1 MAEITDFPER
11 RDQISIAADEIGKEL
26 KKMQGFKTVGPEN
39 KRLIEIFGGRN
50 IPRKFTFAHMQE
62 LLKDMSPIA
71 GDENTIFSLS
81 QIIEEKFPGTI
92 DKKDFAAFEE
102 RFGSVLDTQDK
113 GGMVNL
119 PANDPGKPA
128 ADVSYKSKIAS
139 GTITVREAIDAV
151 LDKKL
156 TDSMRKDIT
165 SLINGLAEEG
175 IDMDAPYFQVYD
187 TKEFAHA
194 LEFST
199 SKSGV
204 HRYKEFNSF
213 ETQFNGL
220 VKNSGRNEPYKRLG
234 DFQGTKGIANE
245 QYGLFAKQLR
255 AADPMRGTIES
266 KELDKLYNDA
276 LISPVATEVDTKRG
290 IDKPVILD
298 QETVDYL
305 LYEKY
310 TGQRA
315 ESNIGTRGG
324 VDYGLKIAD
333 FNIIGE
339 GDDIVVEARART
351 VGNKTR
357 PEATYRGEFAAFLAD
372 KIRRAKEAAGPDAD
386 YEKINLFQTTPG
398 KVTAMWDSRIRPLLE
413 KRFRSVLPIKKVGS
427 HSVLRKIL
435 ARQLLVEFKFPHDA
449 VKSWMGHA
457 GAGVD
462 ASGDILIESYVG
474 AVADDRIG
482 EMTNVLIR
490 NDALNNNA
498 GTVNSL
504 FVSRGTGYSPTVTYP
519 TPTEKVTARTID
531 VTAPVSTAQP
541 MSPGVANELDALADS
556 RATELRIGTEG
567 RKSYLAQIRAESQTA
582 AKDTSPKPMALAD
595 TLSETT
601 RKDLESRGLLS
612 FFEDVSEAAGDVV
625 EDVKEVASDVG
636 KKVASKATDV
646 GKVVKSVPYVG
657 PVVGGG
663 LAVLAAQESRA
674 DVERRLQDID
684 VPKDVKE
691 IARDLA
697 TASEFTPLS
706 YSYMRDV
713 AGAYRDM
720 IKLGD
725 AERETMLSRARKLA
739 KEKGFIDEDEAA
751 RVREEAASAAAEPT
765 GFLSP

>member
-1 MAEITDFPER
+1 MAEVDY
-11 RDQISIAADEIGKEL
+11 
-26 KKMQGFKTVGPEN
+26 KT
-39 KRLIEIFGGRN
+39 K
-50 IPRKFTFAHMQE
+50 
-62 LLKDMSPIA
+62 IA
-71 GDENTIFSLS
+71 G
-81 QIIEEKFPGTI
+81 
-92 DKKDFAAFEE
+92 
-102 RFGSVLDTQDK
+102 
-113 GGMVNL
+113 
-119 PANDPGKPA
+119 
-128 ADVSYKSKIAS
+128 

-165 SLINGLAEEG
+165 SLINGLTEEG

-220 VKNSGRNEPYKRLG
+220 IKNSGRNEPYKRLG
-234 DFQGTKGIANE
+234 DFQGTAGIANE

-413 KRFRSVLPIKKVGS
+413 KRFKSVLPIKKVGS

-531 VTAPVSTAQP
+531 VAAPVSTAQP
-541 MSPGVANELDALADS
+541 MSPGVANELDALADR
-556 RATELRIGTEG
+556 RATDLRIGTEK
-567 RKSYLAQIRAESQTA
+567 RKGYLSEIQAQAKARSAAEGA
-582 AKDTSPKPMALAD
+582 SPKPMALAD

-636 KKVASKATDV
+636 KKVASKATDI
-646 GKVVKSVPYVG
+646 GKTVKNVPYIG
-657 PVVGGG
+657 PVIGGG
-663 LAVLAAQESRA
+663 FAALQAVESRA
-674 DVERRLQDID
+674 DVTRKLEDVD
-684 VPKDVKE
+684 VPEDVKE

-697 TASEFTPLS
+697 GASEFTPLS
-706 YSYMRDV
+706 YSYMQDV
-713 AGAYRDM
+713 KSAYGDM

-725 AERETMLSRARKLA
+725 VERETMLSRAKKLA

-751 RVREEAASAAAEPT
+751 RVREEAASAAAEPM